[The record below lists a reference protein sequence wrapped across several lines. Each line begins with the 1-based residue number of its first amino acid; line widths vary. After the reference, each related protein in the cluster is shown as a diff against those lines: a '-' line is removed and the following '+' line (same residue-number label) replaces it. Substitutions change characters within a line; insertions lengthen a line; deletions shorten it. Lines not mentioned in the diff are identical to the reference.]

1 MDTEKLAD
9 IKIAVDNSGQET
21 GNLQSVV
28 SEIKF
33 ALKQLLEQKKSHV
46 IDLRAMPWS
55 PGEEEKLENY
65 LGQGEIQVELNALGR
80 STFIET
86 RFSGVWIVSH
96 FSEEGE
102 AVGKFIEVTYLP
114 DMIFSQTDD
123 IRAGLEQLNT
133 IEAD

>member
-1 MDTEKLAD
+1 MDTEKLAE

-21 GNLQSVV
+21 GNLQSVL
-28 SEIKF
+28 SEIKY
-33 ALKQLLEQKKSHV
+33 ALKQLLEKRKNHT

-65 LGQGEIQVELNALGR
+65 LGQGEVRVELNALGR
-80 STFIET
+80 STFTET

-102 AVGKFIEVTYLP
+102 AVGKFIEVTYMP
-114 DMIFSQTDD
+114 DMIFSQTED
-123 IRAGLEQLNT
+123 IKDGLERLNT